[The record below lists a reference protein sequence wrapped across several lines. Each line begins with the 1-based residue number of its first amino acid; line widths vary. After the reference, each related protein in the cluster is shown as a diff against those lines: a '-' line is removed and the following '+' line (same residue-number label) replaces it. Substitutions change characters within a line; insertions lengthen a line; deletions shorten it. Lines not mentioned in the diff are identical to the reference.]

1 MERTITF
8 NERKAIEEYIE
19 YLKKDNDRITA
30 MYREQREKNMLE
42 YKEAIKRIRVLDE
55 IDRQIEKPAVQAVE
69 EEKTTVTA
77 GIQPLSLQEAIEQ
90 YNKERELESKD
101 KPFEYNSQAE
111 QRRTQQYAETNR
123 KNKRAK
129 RIDTSVVA
137 KDIASFLKERGVPTK
152 ANEITKHLRE
162 LGYKLNNPYL
172 VLKRVKEYD
181 PKVEMVTKGFYQYRR

>member
-30 MYREQREKNMLE
+30 MYREQRERNMLE

-55 IDRQIEKPAVQAVE
+55 IDRQIEKPTVQAVE
-69 EEKTTVTA
+69 EEKTTETVGA
-77 GIQPLSLQEAIEQ
+77 KPLSLQEAIEQ

-101 KPFEYNSQAE
+101 KPFQYDSQAE
-111 QRRTQQYAETNR
+111 KDKTRKYNETT
-123 KNKRAK
+123 KRSYRSQ

-137 KDIASFLKERGVPTK
+137 KDIASFLKDRGVPTK
-152 ANEITKHLRE
+152 ANEITKHLRD

-181 PKVEMVTKGFYQYRR
+181 PKVEMVTKGFYQYKY

>member
-55 IDRQIEKPAVQAVE
+55 IERKIEKAEAPAPV
-69 EEKTTVTA
+69 
-77 GIQPLSLQEAIEQ
+77 IQETKPSEPQGMTLEEAIQQ

-101 KPFEYNSQAE
+101 KPFQYDSQAE
-111 QRRTQQYAETNR
+111 QRRTQQYNETTR
-123 KNKRAK
+123 KNRRAK
-129 RIDTSVVA
+129 RIDTKVVA
-137 KDIASFLKERGVPTK
+137 KDIEAFLKEKGVPTK
-152 ANEITKHLRE
+152 ANEITKHLRD

-172 VLKRVKEYD
+172 VLKRVRD
-181 PKVEMVTKGFYQYRR
+181 SDSNVEMVVKGFYQYKH